1 MTSPSR
7 RDETPISPFHIW
19 KSWVEELAFKKV
31 GRAAYEEAE
40 AQHDRLKMWWRDGM
54 TPPMA
59 ASSLALFAKGRA
71 QAERFP
77 EPREALRRAIRL
89 GVKSAAE
96 RESRAAKHERGEN
109 PSVEQQRANRKK
121 EPKRKDYG
129 FGLHVEYSPGNA
141 AYFVMWHHEVLSI
154 RPTWEA
160 ADEHARSLV
169 ANKSKDAGGECL
181 THPANKLVILKR
193 TQSGEPPVV
202 EHYETMAEAVGAAKR
217 WMRSNPPG
225 EHGRITIESRGR
237 GSHATRVF
245 ATEQKNAFEWRWKE

>member
-1 MTSPSR
+1 MALWRLNERSGLWRHERSVTPENASLWVAVFRKDEPEAIFVVSSKKPPSSVSPR
-7 RDETPISPFHIW
+7 
-19 KSWVEELAFKKV
+19 
-31 GRAAYEEAE
+31 GRALIA
-40 AQHDRLKMWWRDGM
+40 RLRG
-54 TPPMA
+54 T
-59 ASSLALFAKGRA
+59 
-71 QAERFP
+71 
-77 EPREALRRAIRL
+77 
-89 GVKSAAE
+89 E
-96 RESRAAKHERGEN
+96 REPATRHERGDN
-109 PSVEQQRANRKK
+109 PSTEQQAANRKK

-169 ANKSKDAGGECL
+169 ANKSKDVGGECL

-202 EHYETMAEAVGAAKR
+202 EHYETMAEAVSMAKR

-225 EHGRITIESRGR
+225 EHGHITIESRGK
-237 GSHATRVF
+237 GSHAVRTF
-245 ATEQKNAFEWRWKE
+245 GTEVKNAFEWRWKG